1 MIRYRHSEKFSHGR
15 IRVGSGMNS
24 IFCLLFSPSMALL
37 VVAIFPSFV
46 AAVAVIEFE
55 IAFFLVVAVVV

>member
-1 MIRYRHSEKFSHGR
+1 
-15 IRVGSGMNS
+15 
-24 IFCLLFSPSMALL
+24 MALL